1 MKPYYYVYRRGHGPP
16 RVKHD
21 TLESAR
27 SEAERL
33 ASSHPG
39 EALEILKCVA
49 VSSASEISTFWI
61 EAERLASSHPGEALE
76 ILKCVAVSS
85 ASEISTFWMD
95 GEGPSTVAKSA
106 TVQPDK
112 DGWIEYKQG
121 DPIPTEYRQ
130 VKVSTGEIRHNLP
143 HIIWDRSFWIKDS
156 AEDCYYITHY
166 KP

>member
-16 RVKHD
+16 KIKHD

-39 EALEILKCVA
+39 EAFEILKCVA
-49 VSSASEISTFWI
+49 VSSAS
-61 EAERLASSHPGEALE
+61 
-76 ILKCVAVSS
+76 K
-85 ASEISTFWMD
+85 ISTFWMD
-95 GEGPSTVAKSA
+95 GEVSSTVAKSA

-166 KP
+166 KK

>member
-16 RVKHD
+16 KIKHD

-39 EALEILKCVA
+39 EAFEILKCVA
-49 VSSASEISTFWI
+49 VSSAS
-61 EAERLASSHPGEALE
+61 
-76 ILKCVAVSS
+76 K
-85 ASEISTFWMD
+85 ISTFWMD

-121 DPIPTEYRQ
+121 DPIPTEFRE
-130 VKVSTGEIRHNLP
+130 VKVSTGEIRRNLP
-143 HIIWDRSFWIKDS
+143 NVIWDKSFWIEDIP
-156 AEDCYYITHY
+156 EDCYYITHY

>member
-39 EALEILKCVA
+39 EA
-49 VSSASEISTFWI
+49 F
-61 EAERLASSHPGEALE
+61 E

>member
-39 EALEILKCVA
+39 EAFEILKCVA
-49 VSSASEISTFWI
+49 VSSAS
-61 EAERLASSHPGEALE
+61 
-76 ILKCVAVSS
+76 K
-85 ASEISTFWMD
+85 ISTFWMD

>member
-16 RVKHD
+16 KIKHD

-27 SEAERL
+27 S
-33 ASSHPG
+33 
-39 EALEILKCVA
+39 
-49 VSSASEISTFWI
+49 

>member
-16 RVKHD
+16 KIKHD

-39 EALEILKCVA
+39 EAFEILKCVA
-49 VSSASEISTFWI
+49 VSSAS
-61 EAERLASSHPGEALE
+61 
-76 ILKCVAVSS
+76 K
-85 ASEISTFWMD
+85 ISTFWMD
-95 GEGPSTVAKSA
+95 GEVPSTVAKSA

>member
-27 SEAERL
+27 S
-33 ASSHPG
+33 
-39 EALEILKCVA
+39 
-49 VSSASEISTFWI
+49 